1 MNYTPNDYWPWTKR
15 SGGEA
20 PRSGTADEPLFH
32 YKGRGFDGQMQVT
45 RSREFVLQ
53 KCSKCRLK
61 TTNTVPEGVAS
72 LRSTLLEKS
81 VMIEKDGALILNTY
95 YIFRSVT
102 AAAAMVVGA
111 SINGRTAWKLADG
124 TTFADWES
132 VQGGAAGAAG

>member
-1 MNYTPNDYWPWTKR
+1 M
-15 SGGEA
+15 
-20 PRSGTADEPLFH
+20 
-32 YKGRGFDGQMQVT
+32 GFDGQMQIT
-45 RSREFVLQ
+45 GSREFVLQ
-53 KCSKCRLK
+53 KGSKCRLK

-81 VMIEKDGALILNTY
+81 VLIEKDGALILNTD
-95 YIFRSVT
+95 YIFRSVI

-132 VQGGAAGAAG
+132 VQGGAAVAC